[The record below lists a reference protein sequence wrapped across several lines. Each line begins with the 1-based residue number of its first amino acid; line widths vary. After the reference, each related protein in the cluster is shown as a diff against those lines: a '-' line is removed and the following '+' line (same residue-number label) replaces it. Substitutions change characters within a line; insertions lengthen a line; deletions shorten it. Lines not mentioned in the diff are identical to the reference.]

1 MYATDDTI
9 ILGKIYFSIYVS
21 LLKHSD
27 LSSCFLTSVCSILWS
42 EDICFLL
49 HVSLNK

>member
-27 LSSCFLTSVCSILWS
+27 LSSFFFDKRVFDSMVRRYLFSFTCVT
-42 EDICFLL
+42 
-49 HVSLNK
+49 K